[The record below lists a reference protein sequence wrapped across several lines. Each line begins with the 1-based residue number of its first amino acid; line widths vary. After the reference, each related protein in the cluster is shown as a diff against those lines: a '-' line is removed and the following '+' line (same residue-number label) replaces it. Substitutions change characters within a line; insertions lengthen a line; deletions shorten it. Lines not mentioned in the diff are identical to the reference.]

1 MTIRFLIPGK
11 CKDKY
16 IQDGVDEYIKRI
28 SKYAKVSLTYLK
40 EEPLNASTNENMI
53 KQALDIEAQRELK
66 FIKSDDVL
74 FLVDIH
80 AKKMSTASFA
90 DVIKEKN
97 EKNGNFVFL
106 FGSSYGLDDS
116 LRKRAD
122 VSFSIS
128 DFTFT
133 HYMALLLVVE
143 QVYRALKINRGETYD
158 K

>member
-11 CKDKY
+11 CREKY
-16 IQDGVDEYIKRI
+16 INDGVDEYLKRL
-28 SKYAKVSLTYLK
+28 SKYAKVSLTYLNEEHISNPDVPSQVDKALK
-40 EEPLNASTNENMI
+40 EEAARALKLI
-53 KQALDIEAQRELK
+53 KE
-66 FIKSDDVL
+66 DDVL

-80 AKKMSTASFA
+80 GKRMDSASFA
-90 DVIKEKN
+90 KTFKEKTEN
-97 EKNGNFVFL
+97 RGNVVFL

-116 LRKRAD
+116 LRKRSD
-122 VSFSIS
+122 VSLSLS

-143 QVYRALKINRGETYD
+143 QVYRAMKINRGETYD